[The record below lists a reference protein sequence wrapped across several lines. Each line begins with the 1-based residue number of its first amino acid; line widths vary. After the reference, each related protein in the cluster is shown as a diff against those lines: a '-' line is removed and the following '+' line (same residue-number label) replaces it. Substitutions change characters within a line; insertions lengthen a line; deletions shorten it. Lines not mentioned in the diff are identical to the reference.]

1 MKKTLKKFYGL
12 AAVLYLFCFECFAAK
27 SSGFGEIAQNI
38 HEPLGHLAQLIRLIC
53 LVAGSGLV
61 IGAIVRFR
69 QYRKNPVQT
78 PLSGVIALLLA
89 GLAVLS
95 LVLIPIPGVK

>member
-1 MKKTLKKFYGL
+1 MKKILKHAL
-12 AAVLYLFCFECFAAK
+12 LIVLLLTEISSLAAK
-27 SSGFGEIAQNI
+27 SAGFGEIAQNI
-38 HEPLGHLAQLIRLIC
+38 HEPLNHLAQLIRLIC
-53 LVAGSGLV
+53 LVAGSGLI

-95 LVLIPIPGVK
+95 LVLIPIPGMS